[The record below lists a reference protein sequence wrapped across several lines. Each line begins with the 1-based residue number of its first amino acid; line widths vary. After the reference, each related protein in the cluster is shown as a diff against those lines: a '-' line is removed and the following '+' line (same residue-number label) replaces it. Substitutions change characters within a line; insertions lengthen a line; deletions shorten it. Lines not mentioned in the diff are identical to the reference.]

1 MRMRQNTYIHDFS
14 CYTTAEEE
22 DWRRREDLLQRTR
35 DGFVGRECLKI
46 QLSFRTRCLYMY
58 VTALPLGPAAIWTRL
73 QMPSFLLL
81 YFYFSLQLF
90 TFMSYLFFLFYSFFF
105 LFWTLLTEPV
115 VFRKNNVLL
124 FLFKIRINLI
134 KSLP

>member
-58 VTALPLGPAAIWTRL
+58 VTALPLGPAAIWTRHRCVHSRCPL
-73 QMPSFLLL
+73 FYYYIFILVYNFSHSRLIYSFSFILFSFCFEICSQNLLFSGRIMYY
-81 YFYFSLQLF
+81 YFYL
-90 TFMSYLFFLFYSFFF
+90 
-105 LFWTLLTEPV
+105 
-115 VFRKNNVLL
+115 K
-124 FLFKIRINLI
+124 
-134 KSLP
+134 